1 MVVGE
6 GFEPSKLAQQI
17 YSLPPLTAREP
28 HQRRKGNP
36 NQASPACQAFLAQ
49 LQKISS
55 EIAAPGA
62 AAPNEASVEPPALF
76 FLFFG
81 GDFARDPKNRV
92 LSGPR
97 LAPRLATGSVFK
109 TEPPASTPPVF
120 IFGNARRL
128 NARGATERKG
138 PGAGLAPKWR
148 AARPGCGCAAPRRP
162 NSPA

>member
-76 FLFFG
+76 FLFFFWGG

-97 LAPRLATGSVFK
+97 LAPRPATGSGFK
-109 TEPPASTPPVF
+109 TAPPASTKPLP

-128 NARGATERKG
+128 NARGATERKR
-138 PGAGLAPKWR
+138 PGAGLAPKWL
-148 AARPGCGCAAPRRP
+148 AERPGCGCAAPR
-162 NSPA
+162 